1 MFQRMKNGS
10 NQFKSIYSCERQ
22 FTPAVVIEE
31 EDEDTGE
38 IYERVEKVAKVKKS
52 RYLPGERLMLKLNKQ
67 KEKELLKHK
76 QKNSASVD
84 MVSKSLQNVLKIF

>member
-10 NQFKSIYSCERQ
+10 NAFKSIYSSERQ
-22 FTPAVVIEE
+22 FAPAVVIEE

-38 IYERVEKVAKVKKS
+38 VYERVEKVAKVNKS

-76 QKNSASVD
+76 QKKTANVD
-84 MVSKSLQNVLKIF
+84 MISKSLQNVLNIF